1 MYIQFVRMY
10 VCTYVHMYV
19 CMYICTYI
27 RTYVHPQ
34 PGNSAHMR
42 NSDCENAII
51 LCNNY
56 IKFGVGTG
64 LIVFIL
70 EL

>member
-1 MYIQFVRMY
+1 MY
-10 VCTYVHMYV
+10 VHTYV
-19 CMYICTYI
+19 CAC
-27 RTYVHPQ
+27 VHPQ
-34 PGNSAHMR
+34 PGDSAHMR

-56 IKFGVGTG
+56 IFGVGTG